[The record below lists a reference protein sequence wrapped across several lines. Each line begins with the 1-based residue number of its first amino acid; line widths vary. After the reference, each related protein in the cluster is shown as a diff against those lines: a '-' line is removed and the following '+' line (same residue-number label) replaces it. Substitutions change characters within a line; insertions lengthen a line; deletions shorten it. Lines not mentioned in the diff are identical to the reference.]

1 MDFVQDALAD
11 GRTLR
16 LLTVEDTY
24 TREGLAI
31 VVDTSISGLRVRREL
46 TRLIAERERPEDIR
60 VDNVLNASE
69 KVRAGAH
76 VCDRSRLA

>member
-16 LLTVEDTY
+16 MLTIEDTY
-24 TREGLAI
+24 TREGLTI

-46 TRLIAERERPEDIR
+46 DRLIAERERPEEIR
-60 VDNVLNASE
+60 VDNGLNASG
-69 KVRAGAH
+69 KLQRCAH
-76 VCDRSRLA
+76 VCDRSQSA